1 MQTWN
6 VADREVPMGHPEVL
20 FSHDGGRAVA
30 IHLEPDRELGE
41 HQVHE
46 SAWLI
51 VARGRVR
58 VADAAGASAELGPGG
73 LAFFDP
79 KERHEV
85 HAIEDSMI
93 LLLLTPW
100 PGPGRDRWRQDGEA
114 DSSRAS
120 GVANR

>member
-6 VADREVPMGHPEVL
+6 VAEREVPMGHPEVL
-20 FSHDGGRAVA
+20 CSHEGGRAVA
-30 IHLEPDRELGE
+30 IHLERGGALGE

-51 VARGRVR
+51 VARGAVR
-58 VADAAGASAELGPGG
+58 VSDAAGTTRELGAGG

-85 HAIEDSMI
+85 HATEDSML

-100 PGPGRDRWRQDGEA
+100 PGPGRDGWREGGEA
-114 DSSRAS
+114 GAGRSA